1 MVRVETARIER
12 SESLVYRGNIVGVLA
27 ESVPVLADRLVQSGP
42 VGAPG
47 PAAAAPVMVQPGKP
61 NWPLWVG
68 GLSLAGAL
76 VAADSSAD
84 KDDEAQRKA
93 ELARQE
99 NNPALF
105 AEAQVLNQDAAR
117 MKNAAY
123 VLGAVGI
130 GLIAYHLL
138 SDAPDPGV
146 AGARPL
152 HEAPAWNVGLARGVL
167 AARYAVY
174 W

>member
-12 SESLVYRGNIVGVLA
+12 SESMLYRGNIVGVLA

-146 AGARPL
+146 ACARPL
-152 HEAPAWNVGLARGVL
+152 HEAPAWNVGRVCGVL

>member
-12 SESLVYRGNIVGVLA
+12 SESMLYRGNIVGVLA

-61 NWPLWVG
+61 NCPLWAG

-84 KDDEAQRKA
+84 
-93 ELARQE
+93 
-99 NNPALF
+99 
-105 AEAQVLNQDAAR
+105 
-117 MKNAAY
+117 
-123 VLGAVGI
+123 
-130 GLIAYHLL
+130 
-138 SDAPDPGV
+138 
-146 AGARPL
+146 
-152 HEAPAWNVGLARGVL
+152 
-167 AARYAVY
+167 
-174 W
+174 